1 MDLLTADEEVALG
14 RRSQTGDLAARNE
27 LVNRNIGLVI
37 KLRGYYRSRCRCKDE
52 DLFQAGMLGLIQGAN
67 RFNPDAHPGSRFKSI
82 AREYISKEMRSYLYA
97 RPLIPVPHSARQ
109 SELEKRAEPKGAKA
123 KATRKL
129 IVQSAAI
136 ANRPISQGESYMEE
150 LESPTEFAGDLL
162 DLPGIL
168 DKLNPIESDVIL
180 RRYGFVDGK
189 KQSLRSLSRTF
200 GLNLVA
206 VTDIEHRALSKIKHE
221 LTKESP

>member
-1 MDLLTADEEVALG
+1 MLL
-14 RRSQTGDLAARNE
+14 
-27 LVNRNIGLVI
+27 
-37 KLRGYYRSRCRCKDE
+37 
-52 DLFQAGMLGLIQGAN
+52 
-67 RFNPDAHPGSRFKSI
+67 
-82 AREYISKEMRSYLYA
+82 YLYA
-97 RPLIPVPHSARQ
+97 RPLVRIPHSARP
-109 SELEKRAEPKGAKA
+109 SELANRSQPKGAKA
-123 KATRKL
+123 KATRAL
-129 IVQSAAI
+129 IENSAVI
-136 ANRPISQGESYMEE
+136 ANRPISHSESDMEG
-150 LESPTEFAGDLL
+150 LESATEFAGNLL